1 MKITAVDATVVH
13 PQSDHG
19 KGVPIIEVFTDSGLT
34 GWGEA
39 QASRVP
45 EAVCVIVRRLLRPAL
60 VERAFRGERQDV
72 ECLWEQMYEVMREEG
87 EWGGFGAEAIAAV
100 DMALWDLAGKA
111 QHRPVNQIAGNGDSV
126 TEVKTFVSL
135 DGAAPGEL
143 IWDVAAL
150 QDAGFDVFELE
161 YNRSEAEVLAALDV
175 LKSALAKGRRVAVN
189 ARWLHSTWDL
199 PFERQ
204 IDQREPLWIANALA
218 PEDPFA
224 YNRLVKAMCTLL
236 AAGELYH
243 THFELAPLFHE
254 MAIGVLQ
261 PDLGRCG
268 LTEAIR
274 MGEMARSHD
283 LPVVVR
289 VDESVGPQLA
299 AAIQFAAMAPN
310 RRVEYNRSTLKMA
323 NQVLAKPIEV
333 VEGKFAVPPAPGL
346 GIEIQEPE
354 LHLMEIPAA

>member
-1 MKITAVDATVVH
+1 MKITAVDTTVVYPH
-13 PQSDHG
+13 GDHT
-19 KGVPIIEVFTDSGLT
+19 KGIPVVEVSTDSGLA

-45 EAVCVIVRRLLRPAL
+45 EAACAVVRRLLRPAL
-60 VERAFRGERQDV
+60 EQRAFCGERQDV
-72 ECLWEQMYEVMREEG
+72 ECLWGQMYNLIREEG
-87 EWGGFGAEAIAAV
+87 ASGGFGAEAVAAV

-111 QHRPVNQIAGNGDSV
+111 QHRSVHQIAGNGDSV
-126 TEVKTFVSL
+126 NAVKTFASL
-135 DGAAPGEL
+135 DGAAPAEL
-143 IWDVAAL
+143 MRYVAEL
-150 QDAGFDVFELE
+150 GSEGFDVFELE
-161 YNRSEAEVLAALDV
+161 RNRSEAELLATLDV
-175 LKSALAKGRRVAVN
+175 LKSALAKGGRIAVN

-224 YNRLVKAMCTLL
+224 YSRLVKVMCTPL

-243 THFELAPLFHE
+243 THFELAPLIHE

-283 LPVVVR
+283 IPVVVR
-289 VDESVGPQLA
+289 VEESVGPQLA

-310 RRVEYNRSTLKMA
+310 RRVEYNRKTLEMA
-323 NQVLAKPIEV
+323 NQILATPIEV
-333 VEGKFAVPPAPGL
+333 VEGKYEVPPAPGL

-354 LHLMEIPAA
+354 LHLMEIVG